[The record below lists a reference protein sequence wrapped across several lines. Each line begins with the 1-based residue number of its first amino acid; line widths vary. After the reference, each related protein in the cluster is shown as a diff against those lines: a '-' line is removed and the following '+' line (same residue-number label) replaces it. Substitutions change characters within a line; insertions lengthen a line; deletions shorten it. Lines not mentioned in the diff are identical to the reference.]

1 MLKCRKNESG
11 HDNEAGGQEMIY
23 YLIALAVFILDQLAK
38 WLVIQNMQI
47 GENIPIIPNFFY
59 LTSLRNSGAAWSI
72 LQGQF
77 TVFFVIT
84 ILVLGTVIY
93 FMQKAGR
100 KQPLFGTS
108 LGLIIGGT
116 LGNFSDRLFRGEVV
130 DFIHVYPFGYN
141 FPVFNLADSSLFIG
155 VGLLLIYMYLDGKK
169 AK

>member
-1 MLKCRKNESG
+1 
-11 HDNEAGGQEMIY
+11 MIY
-23 YLIALAVFILDQLAK
+23 YFLALAIFILDQLSK
-38 WLVIQNMQI
+38 WLVVRNMQI
-47 GENIPIIPNFFY
+47 GENITLIPNFFY
-59 LTSLRNSGAAWSI
+59 LTSLRNAGAAWSI

-84 ILVLGTVIY
+84 VVVLGTVIY

-100 KQPLFGTS
+100 KQPLLGTA

-116 LGNFSDRLFRGEVV
+116 LGNFSDRLLRGEVV
-130 DFIHVYPFGYN
+130 DFIHVYIFGYN
-141 FPVFNLADSSLFIG
+141 YPVFNLADSSLFIG